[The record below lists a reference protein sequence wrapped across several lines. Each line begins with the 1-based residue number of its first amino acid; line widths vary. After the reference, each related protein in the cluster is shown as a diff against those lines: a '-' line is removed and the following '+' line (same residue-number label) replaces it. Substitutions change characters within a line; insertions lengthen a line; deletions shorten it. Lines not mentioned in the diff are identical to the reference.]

1 MDRPKNFPF
10 ATAMLWLST
19 EFISLETEPR
29 AWGRRMIKNG
39 ARIYTWKLNKIR

>member
-10 ATAMLWLST
+10 ATARVWLST

-29 AWGRRMIKNG
+29 GLG
-39 ARIYTWKLNKIR
+39 EEDD